1 MDFLSFGQHIMT
13 STSTPLNFIIIGA
26 QKSGTTSLHQ
36 YLKQHPSI
44 FMSHQKETQVF
55 LNDTNEINPYAV
67 VESDFYG
74 CSNQKKRRFLN
85 NQQILQ
91 NMLKGHQDEPFI
103 GETSPYYTT
112 APSGGLE
119 APKNIHDSNSGMK
132 LIYIIRNP
140 IERIVSNYLHDSFL
154 YERIGKSF
162 NLSLEEYIFTY
173 SHAVDTSLYYY
184 QLTNFLRYFEMNQL
198 HILILE
204 DLKIEPQNT
213 LNDLLQFLGIDPVF
227 SFDTTKKFNISNRR
241 VALKQNELL
250 LSKQAHEMIISKVA
264 PDIDSLE
271 KLVGMTLNHWD
282 LSSNYWCTT

>member
-1 MDFLSFGQHIMT
+1 
-13 STSTPLNFIIIGA
+13 
-26 QKSGTTSLHQ
+26 
-36 YLKQHPSI
+36 
-44 FMSHQKETQVF
+44 
-55 LNDTNEINPYAV
+55 
-67 VESDFYG
+67 
-74 CSNQKKRRFLN
+74 
-85 NQQILQ
+85 
-91 NMLKGHQDEPFI
+91 
-103 GETSPYYTT
+103 
-112 APSGGLE
+112 
-119 APKNIHDSNSGMK
+119 
-132 LIYIIRNP
+132 
-140 IERIVSNYLHDSFL
+140 
-154 YERIGKSF
+154 
-162 NLSLEEYIFTY
+162 
-173 SHAVDTSLYYY
+173 
-184 QLTNFLRYFEMNQL
+184 MNQL